1 MPRFVSRNVA
11 RSQCSKFDSVAR
23 DSWYYSSDDEL
34 ALTRDD
40 SCRFM
45 QSVTST
51 ADFQEEM
58 LITNWIV
65 FKEKYEE
72 ELKEEVIPM
81 AVMRNFCK

>member
-1 MPRFVSRNVA
+1 MPDPMSSDYSSDEDGSRGGPMPRFVSRNVA

-51 ADFQEEM
+51 ADF
-58 LITNWIV
+58 
-65 FKEKYEE
+65 
-72 ELKEEVIPM
+72 
-81 AVMRNFCK
+81 